1 MNGMY
6 AVSRYIDPLIHK
18 YLVTAFNMRTDDIR
32 LRPLSYNFD
41 VSLHCSNF
49 RHIYDTDLLPEH
61 TTVSTVPTP
70 LVLYHSAVCFSL
82 SISSINHASVP
93 FSLPSIVISPGHIT
107 LLSFDSIIYS
117 FDS

>member
-41 VSLHCSNF
+41 VFLHCSNP
-49 RHIYDTDLLPEH
+49 RHVCDTYILLEH
-61 TTVSTVPTP
+61 TTVSIVPTP
-70 LVLYHSAVCFSL
+70 HIFYHSPVYF
-82 SISSINHASVP
+82 
-93 FSLPSIVISPGHIT
+93 
-107 LLSFDSIIYS
+107 LL
-117 FDS
+117 